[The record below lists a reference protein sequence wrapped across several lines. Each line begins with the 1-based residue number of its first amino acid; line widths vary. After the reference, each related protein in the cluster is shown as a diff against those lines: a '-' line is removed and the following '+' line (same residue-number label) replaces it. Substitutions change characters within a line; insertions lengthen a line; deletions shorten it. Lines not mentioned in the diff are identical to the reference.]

1 MFTYC
6 VVFILLALAGINAE
20 IIKIPL
26 SQRSSNDIQE
36 NSRRKSS
43 IKSAEKRIFGGE
55 TAVLGQF
62 PYQVLLDVVS
72 HINDSCCSKF
82 KKFVVGMF
90 TKN

>member
-1 MFTYC
+1 MLTHC
-6 VVFILLALAGINAE
+6 VVLILLVLAGINAE

-26 SQRSSNDIQE
+26 NQRSSNDIQE
-36 NSRRKSS
+36 TSRRKSS

-72 HINDSCCSKF
+72 NINDSCCSRF
-82 KKFVVGMF
+82 KKFADGII
-90 TKN
+90 TKY